1 MKPKASVSSTT
12 ALVLVVMCVL
22 TVGVLNSSTVFAEE
36 EVEEE
41 QSTKEALEEKIMLLQ
56 EELDRLTERQRG
68 LSDLAEKISFEAEL
82 AIKAAEAAEL
92 AVAET
97 EEIEAEDVV
106 EVVTVEQRMLDVIEE
121 MQSEGAL
128 HEGEFYTT
136 TGKWVKITASSD
148 IDKVSTWDPTIWG
161 KVGWNPHKLTW
172 IEGYVGGWVH
182 SEPEYLDPLSDDGAD
197 IQALYVKQ
205 ALRNI
210 DGWHKWNDNS
220 LNPYEVIFGYKD
232 YDKKGDDGCFF
243 YGSTGNHHAGC
254 TDIFDDSKRVHNP
267 N

>member
-41 QSTKEALEEKIMLLQ
+41 QSTKEALEEKIKLLQ
-56 EELDRLTERQRG
+56 EELDRLTERQKG
-68 LSDLAEKISFEAEL
+68 LADLAERIAFEAEL
-82 AIKAAEAAEL
+82 AIKAEAAL
-92 AVAET
+92 AEEAEV
-97 EEIEAEDVV
+97 IESEDVV
-106 EVVTVEQRMLDVIEE
+106 EVITVEQRILDLIQE

-243 YGSTGNHHAGC
+243 YGAAGNSKNSC
-254 TDIFDDSKRVHNP
+254 TDVFDDSKRVHNP

>member
-1 MKPKASVSSTT
+1 MGTKALASSTA
-12 ALVLVVMCVL
+12 ALLLVVTCVF
-22 TVGVLNSSTVFAEE
+22 TVGILNSSTVFAEE

-56 EELDRLTERQRG
+56 EELDRLTERQKG
-68 LSDLAEKISFEAEL
+68 LSDLAERISFEADL
-82 AIKAAEAAEL
+82 AIKAAEAEL
-92 AVAET
+92 VAET
-97 EEIEAEDVV
+97 EEIESEDVT
-106 EVVTVEQRMLDVIEE
+106 EVVTVEQRILDVIQE

-136 TGKWVKITASSD
+136 SGNWVKIASSKN
-148 IDKVSTWDPTIWG
+148 DKVATWDPTIWG
-161 KVGWNPHKLTW
+161 KVGWNPHKQTW
-172 IEGYVGGWVH
+172 IEGYIGGWVH
-182 SEPEYLDPLSDDGAD
+182 STPEYLDPLSSTGAD

-205 ALRNI
+205 SLRNI

-243 YGSTGNHHAGC
+243 YGAAGNSKNSC
-254 TDIFDDSKRVHNP
+254 TDVFDDSKRAHSSN
-267 N
+267 

>member
-1 MKPKASVSSTT
+1 MGTKAFASSTT
-12 ALVLVVMCVL
+12 ALLLVVMCVL

-68 LSDLAEKISFEAEL
+68 LSDLAERISFEADL
-82 AIKAAEAAEL
+82 AIKAAEAEL
-92 AVAET
+92 VAET
-97 EEIEAEDVV
+97 EEIESENIT
-106 EVVTVEQRMLDVIEE
+106 EVITVEQRILDVIQE
-121 MQSEGAL
+121 MQAEGAL

-136 TGKWVKITASSD
+136 SGKWVQIVSSKN
-148 IDKVSTWDPTIWG
+148 DKVATWDPTIWG
-161 KVGWNPHKLTW
+161 KVGWNPHKQTW
-172 IEGYVGGWVH
+172 MEGYVGGWV
-182 SEPEYLDPLSDDGAD
+182 SSGPSYLDPLSSDGSD

-205 ALRNI
+205 SLRNI

-220 LNPYEVIFGYKD
+220 LNPYKVIFGYKD

-243 YGSTGNHHAGC
+243 YGTPGNSKNSC
-254 TDIFDDSKRVHNP
+254 TDVFDDSKRVHNP

>member
-1 MKPKASVSSTT
+1 MGTKALASSTT
-12 ALVLVVMCVL
+12 ALLLVVMCVL

-36 EVEEE
+36 ETEEE

-56 EELDRLTERQRG
+56 EELERLTERQRG
-68 LSDLAEKISFEAEL
+68 LSDLAERISFEAEL
-82 AIKAAEAAEL
+82 AIKAAEAEL
-92 AVAET
+92 VAET
-97 EEIEAEDVV
+97 EEIESEDVI
-106 EVVTVEQRMLDVIEE
+106 EVITVEQRILDVIQE

-136 TGKWVKITASSD
+136 SGKWVKIVSSKN
-148 IDKVSTWDPTIWG
+148 DKVATWDPTIWG
-161 KVGWNPHKLTW
+161 KVGWNPHKQTW
-172 IEGYVGGWVH
+172 IMGYVGGWVH
-182 SEPEYLDPLSDDGAD
+182 SGPSYLDPLSDDGMD
-197 IQALYVKQ
+197 IQSLYVKQ

-243 YGSTGNHHAGC
+243 YGTPGNSKNGC
-254 TDIFDDSKRVHNP
+254 TDVFDDSKRVHNP

>member
-1 MKPKASVSSTT
+1 MGTKALASSTT
-12 ALVLVVMCVL
+12 ALLLVVMCVL
-22 TVGVLNSSTVFAEE
+22 TVGILNSSTVFAEE
-36 EVEEE
+36 ETEEE
-41 QSTKEALEEKIMLLQ
+41 QSTKEALEEKIKLLQ

-68 LSDLAEKISFEAEL
+68 LSDLAERISLEAEL
-82 AIKAAEAAEL
+82 AIKAAAEAEL
-92 AVAET
+92 AAET
-97 EEIEAEDVV
+97 EATESEEV
-106 EVVTVEQRMLDVIEE
+106 EEVITVEQRMLDLIQE

>member
-1 MKPKASVSSTT
+1 MKPKALASSTT

-22 TVGVLNSSTVFAEE
+22 TVGVLNSSVVFAEE
-36 EVEEE
+36 ETEEE
-41 QSTKEALEEKIMLLQ
+41 QSTKEALEEKIKLLQ
-56 EELDRLTERQRG
+56 EELDRLTERQKG
-68 LSDLAEKISFEAEL
+68 LADLAERISLEAEL
-82 AIKAAEAAEL
+82 AIKAAAEAEL
-92 AVAET
+92 AAET
-97 EEIEAEDVV
+97 EATESEEV
-106 EVVTVEQRMLDVIEE
+106 EEVITVEQRMLDLIQE

-136 TGKWVKITASSD
+136 SGNWVKITISSNN
-148 IDKVSTWDPTIWG
+148 DKVSTWDPTIWG
-161 KVGWNPHKLTW
+161 KVGWNPHKQTW
-172 IEGYVGGWVH
+172 IMGYVGGWVH
-182 SEPEYLDPLSDDGAD
+182 SEPKYLDPLSDDGAD

>member
-1 MKPKASVSSTT
+1 MKPQSLASSTT
-12 ALVLVVMCVL
+12 ALLLVVTCVL

-36 EVEEE
+36 ETEEE
-41 QSTKEALEEKIMLLQ
+41 QSTKEALEEKIKLLQ
-56 EELDRLTERQRG
+56 EELDRLTERQKG
-68 LSDLAEKISFEAEL
+68 LADLAERISFEAEL
-82 AIKAAEAAEL
+82 AIKAAEEAAL
-92 AVAET
+92 AE
-97 EEIEAEDVV
+97 EAEVIESE
-106 EVVTVEQRMLDVIEE
+106 EVSEVITVEQRMLDVINE

-136 TGKWVKITASSD
+136 SGNWVKITISSNN
-148 IDKVSTWDPTIWG
+148 DKVSTWDPTIWG
-161 KVGWNPHKLTW
+161 KVGWNPHNQTW
-172 IEGYVGGWVH
+172 IMGYVGGWVH
-182 SEPEYLDPLSDDGAD
+182 SEPKYLDPLSGDGVD

-210 DGWHKWNDNS
+210 DGWHTWNDNS

-232 YDKKGDDGCFF
+232 YDKKGDSGCFF

-254 TDIFDDSKRVHNP
+254 TDVFDDSKRVHNP